1 MRVTFQEESFN
12 EKSFN
17 RTFQGI
23 SFKEI
28 NLELEKVKEIVEVER
43 IENYKLPLLMFLLED
58 DTLLHMEIMND
69 EIKPDLQSMFTY
81 DMSIILRC
89 GLQVRTVI
97 LNFGSGQDGKMVRN
111 FGSMHYEVQI
121 VDLSSID
128 GDKVYEELSQ
138 KITSGYLLNKRDKLN
153 LAFLPFMKHS
163 VSFSEALRK
172 VILLIESIKDEEE
185 RMAYVAVISEIIS
198 RSTGEQGVKVL
209 KEYLMDTEVGIRI
222 RDEGKKEGM
231 RESIMIIL
239 LEKFKVLPDDVYYA
253 IAEQKN
259 ENTLMKW
266 LQNVT
271 SICSVDELKEMVFN
285 IE

>member
-17 RTFQGI
+17 RIFQGV

-28 NLELEKVKEIVEVER
+28 GLELEKVKEIVEVER
-43 IENYKLPLLMFLLED
+43 IDNYKLPLLMFLLED
-58 DTLLHMEIMND
+58 DTLLHIEIMND

-81 DMSIILRC
+81 DMSIILRY

-97 LNFGSGQDGKMVRN
+97 LNFGSRQDGKMVRN
-111 FGSMHYEVQI
+111 FGSMHYEAQV
-121 VDLSSID
+121 VDLSDID
-128 GDKVYEELSQ
+128 GEKVHEELSQ
-138 KITSGYLLNKRDKLN
+138 KISSECLLDERDKLS
-153 LAFLPFMKHS
+153 LVFLPFMKNS
-163 VSFSEALRK
+163 LPFNEVLPK
-172 VILLIESIKDEEE
+172 VMSIIGKIKDEEE
-185 RMAYVAVISEIIS
+185 RIAYLTVISEIVS
-198 RSTGEQGVKVL
+198 RLIGKQGVEVL

-222 RDEGKKEGM
+222 RDEGNKEGM
-231 RESIMIIL
+231 RESIMVIL
-239 LEKFKVLPDDVYYA
+239 LEKFNVLPDDIYYA
-253 IAEQKN
+253 IAGQKN

-271 SICSVDELKEMVFN
+271 SICSIDELKEMVFN